1 MPSPREPEFQRK
13 VQREI
18 EDFLHSLERPVL
30 IEDEVELF
38 DLTAA
43 RWRLAVEFGKLLF
56 EVWNPS
62 RSIARRVEEIAY
74 RDRGRLGLF
83 VRKPG
88 GRETSTLELR
98 SLESPE
104 RAERAE
110 GRARFRKQLLGIL
123 TRQFSGTRFE
133 RVSNRSDREHS
144 FSTWYT
150 RGWARQG
157 RTAWAFLG
165 LSEHESPAAADAVLA
180 FALIWL
186 DWLRSR
192 FERVTVPGLKLFLPR
207 AAVDLTAHRA
217 T

>member
-1 MPSPREPEFQRK
+1 MVLQLSGKIVIENLRNYPAETIQKLRDRLTAGGEARPEPRRQGFY
-13 VQREI
+13 
-18 EDFLHSLERPVL
+18 D
-30 IEDEVELF
+30 VEMF

-43 RWRLAVEFGKLLF
+43 RWRMAVEFGKLLF

-110 GRARFRKQLLGIL
+110 GRARFRKQLLDIL
-123 TRQFSGTRFE
+123 TRQFSGSRFE

-165 LSEHESPAAADAVLA
+165 LSEHE
-180 FALIWL
+180 
-186 DWLRSR
+186 
-192 FERVTVPGLKLFLPR
+192 
-207 AAVDLTAHRA
+207 
-217 T
+217 